1 MRVGIV
7 SVPLTLVSDVVFA
20 TTGDIVNVYP
30 DGLLVDMVTFRLD
43 ESKSVFSGFKFS
55 DTVLEGMVTLRLG
68 EMVTSPEI
76 VLTVRVA
83 EVEVGAIALVANNE
97 IARNAKRQ
105 RTVLLL

>member
-20 TTGDIVNVYP
+20 TTGDMVSVYP
-30 DGLLVDMVTFRLD
+30 DGLLVDIVTFRLD
-43 ESKSVFSGFKFS
+43 ESKSVFSGFRLS
-55 DTVLEGMVTLRLG
+55 DTVLEGIVTLRLG

-76 VLTVRVA
+76 VLTD
-83 EVEVGAIALVANNE
+83 LVAKVGVDAVVLVAINE
-97 IARNAKRQ
+97 IARNTKRQ